1 MGLTSNSVGSALLSE
16 KKASGGKVIA
26 LAGSPNVGKS
36 TVFNALTGL
45 NQHTGNWTGKTVSTA
60 VGRIKGER
68 GSYLLADIP
77 GTYSLNVRS
86 AEEEVA
92 RDFLLFGGC
101 DGVICVCDTMT
112 LERNMN
118 LVLQIREYTG
128 KITVCLN
135 LTDLADKKGIAYDAE
150 KLSQALGVRVVK
162 CSAGK
167 NRGLDELVSA
177 TEEMLEDEHTP
188 DFRIKYPDEIEYA
201 LEIVEGALKKLN
213 KCMIN
218 TRFTAL
224 RMLCGEK
231 QLCSRI
237 EDFCGVCFED
247 CSEVAEA
254 LETAVCY
261 LEEAGFGSADVSDI
275 ISRTLSEYSA
285 EICKNA
291 RLSHGLSYGKADRI
305 ADRIITGKYTAIP
318 VMLLMLGIL
327 FWITLKG
334 ANYPSELLSRVLFSF
349 EGRLYLLLKDM
360 GIASTLCNV
369 LVHGMYRT
377 LSWVVSVML
386 PPMAIF
392 FPLFTILE
400 DMGFLPRIAYNLDG
414 AFARCNSCGKQALT
428 MCMGFGCNAAGVV
441 GCRIIDS
448 ERERL
453 TAILTNSFVPC
464 NGRLPILVS
473 IIAMFLVF
481 GGKGKNSILS
491 ALILVAFIV
500 LGIVMTLFVSFF
512 LSKTF
517 LKGKSSSYILELPSY
532 RCPKIGNVIV
542 RSFLD
547 RTLSVL
553 GRAVVTAAPMG
564 VIIWLLANIH
574 TGAGS
579 LLEICTGF
587 LDPFG
592 RFFGMDGVIIM
603 AFILGL
609 PANEI
614 VIPIIIMSYMN
625 GGSLSDLPLSEIRN
639 LFVSNGWDVTTA
651 ICTAVF
657 ALFHFPCAT
666 TLLTVK
672 KETGRWYYVLLAA
685 VLPTVT
691 GLCLCFLI
699 NMFA

>member
-1 MGLTSNSVGSALLSE
+1 MGLTSNSVGSALLSD
-16 KKASGGKVIA
+16 KKTGGGRVIA

-36 TVFNALTGL
+36 TLFNALTGL

-60 VGRIKGER
+60 VGRIKGEM
-68 GSYLLADIP
+68 GEFLLADIP

-86 AEEEVA
+86 TEEEVA

-118 LVLQIREYTG
+118 LVLQIREYTDR
-128 KITVCLN
+128 IIVCLN
-135 LTDLADKKGIAYDAE
+135 LTDQADKKGIVYDAK
-150 KLSQALGVRVVK
+150 KLSETLGVRVIK

-167 NRGLDELVSA
+167 NKGLSEIVSA
-177 TEEMLEDEHTP
+177 AEEMLNNDNAS
-188 DFRIKYPDEIEYA
+188 DFYIKYPDEIENA
-201 LEIVEGALKKLN
+201 LEIVENSLKKLN
-213 KCMIN
+213 NQIIN

-231 QLCSRI
+231 QLCSKI
-237 EDFCGVCFED
+237 GEFCGVCFDGNFEI
-247 CSEVAEA
+247 AEA
-254 LETAVCY
+254 LKRVVCY
-261 LEEAGFGSADVSDI
+261 LEEVGISSADVSDI
-275 ISRTLSEYSA
+275 VSRTISEYSE
-285 EICKNA
+285 EICGNA
-291 RLSHGLSYGKADRI
+291 RLSDGLSYGKADRV
-305 ADRIITGKYTAIP
+305 ADRIITGKYTAVP
-318 VMLLMLGIL
+318 VMLVMLGLI

-334 ANYPSELLSRVLFSF
+334 ANYPSELLSRILFSF
-349 EGRLYLLLKDM
+349 EGRLYTFMKDI
-360 GIASTLCNV
+360 GIASVFCDV
-369 LVHGMYRT
+369 FVHGMYRT

-400 DMGFLPRIAYNLDG
+400 DIGFLPRIAYNLDG
-414 AFARCNSCGKQALT
+414 VFAKCNSCGKQALT

-464 NGRLPILVS
+464 NGRLPILIS
-473 IIAMFLVF
+473 IIAMFLVWDM
-481 GGKGKNSILS
+481 GNASGIPS
-491 ALILVAFIV
+491 ALLLVAFIV
-500 LGIVMTLFVSFF
+500 SGIVMTLVVSYF

-517 LKGKSSSYILELPSY
+517 LQGKNSSYILELPSY
-532 RCPKIGNVIV
+532 RCPKIGQVIV

-547 RTLSVL
+547 RTLFVL

-564 VIIWLLANIH
+564 IIIWLLANIY
-574 TGAGS
+574 AGGSS

-592 RFFGMDGVIIM
+592 RLFGMDGVIIM
-603 AFILGL
+603 AFLLGL

-625 GGSLSDLPLSEIRN
+625 GSSLSDLPISEIRS
-639 LFVSNGWDVTTA
+639 LFVSNGWNVTTA
-651 ICTAVF
+651 ICTTVF

-666 TLLTVK
+666 TLFTVK

-685 VLPTVT
+685 ILPTVT
-691 GLCLCFLI
+691 GLCLCFFI
-699 NMFA
+699 NIFT